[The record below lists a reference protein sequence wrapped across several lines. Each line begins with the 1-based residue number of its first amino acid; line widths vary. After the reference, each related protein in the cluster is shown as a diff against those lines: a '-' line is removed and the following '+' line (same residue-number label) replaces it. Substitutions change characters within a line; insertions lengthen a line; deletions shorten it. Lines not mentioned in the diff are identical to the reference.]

1 MGVFKKLKITG
12 TSDEAVV
19 FRDRHGRVILQVD
32 TETGTVTIGGNIV
45 IAENATVTGNLSA
58 GGTIGATGAI
68 TSEADITAKGDI
80 ETTKTAGKVITDA
93 AEVGGAAG
101 FKVGDINGTTA
112 NLAVLWGF
120 ADAANTTKKSIT
132 FKVTN
137 GLLTQFT
144 EYVDT

>member
-1 MGVFKKLKITG
+1 MSFKKLRVKS
-12 TSDEAVV
+12 TSPDAVV
-19 FRDRHGRVILQVD
+19 FRDRNGNIILQVD
-32 TETGTVTIGGNIV
+32 TDTGTVTIGGNIV

-68 TSEADITAKGDI
+68 TSEADITAEGDI

-101 FKVGDINGTTA
+101 FKVGDITGTTS
-112 NLAVLWGF
+112 NVAVLWGF
-120 ADAANTTKKSIT
+120 DDENNTTKKSIT